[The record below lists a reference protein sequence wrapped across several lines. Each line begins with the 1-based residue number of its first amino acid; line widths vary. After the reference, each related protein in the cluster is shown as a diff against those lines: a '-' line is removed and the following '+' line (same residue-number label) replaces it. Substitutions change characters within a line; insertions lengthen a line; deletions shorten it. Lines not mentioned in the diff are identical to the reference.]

1 MEGQMLRELIR
12 QKIVDAL
19 AMPLPNFTRRDVRL
33 PRVSGKAFAVV
44 GMRRVGKTTY
54 LWQVISDRLQQG
66 APRESLLYFNFEDE
80 RLAGMAAGDLQLILE
95 EYYALYPQF
104 RDQHPVLFQFDE
116 VQNVPGWERF
126 VRRILDTEMA
136 EVFITGSSAALLSRE
151 VATSMRGRA
160 VEVPIFPF
168 SFREFLRHRGC
179 EPDVSVDRLPKA
191 DRSTLQH
198 NLREYLQVGGFPE
211 VQNLEPRDRYDLL
224 KSYVDVVLL
233 RDVIERHSV
242 SNVHALRWLV
252 RRLLGAPAGLFSV
265 NRFHRDLRSQ
275 GISVGKDT
283 LHEFLSYLEDAFL
296 IRIVWL
302 DTLSERKRMVN
313 PRKIYPVDPG
323 FIPIFARYNNL
334 GPALETVVLLELE
347 RRGAEVRYVQT
358 PKGFEVDFLA
368 RYYDGR
374 EELIQVAA
382 EMGEPETCER
392 EIRAL
397 LDAANLYPRASLHL
411 IALEPEPAMEVPANI
426 DLHSAFSWL
435 LR

>member
-1 MEGQMLRELIR
+1 VNHSSISTSRTSAWRGWPLAIYSSSSRSITPSIHNSGIR
-12 QKIVDAL
+12 
-19 AMPLPNFTRRDVRL
+19 
-33 PRVSGKAFAVV
+33 
-44 GMRRVGKTTY
+44 
-54 LWQVISDRLQQG
+54 
-66 APRESLLYFNFEDE
+66 
-80 RLAGMAAGDLQLILE
+80 
-95 EYYALYPQF
+95 
-104 RDQHPVLFQFDE
+104 
-116 VQNVPGWERF
+116 
-126 VRRILDTEMA
+126 DTEMA

>member
-1 MEGQMLRELIR
+1 MRELIR

-19 AMPLPNFTRRDVRL
+19 ATPPPRFTRRDVRL
-33 PRVSGKAFAVV
+33 PHIPGKAFAVV
-44 GMRRVGKTTY
+44 GMRRVGKTTF

-80 RLAGMAAGDLQLILE
+80 RLAGMTASDLQLILE

-104 RDQHPVLFQFDE
+104 RDRHRVLFLFDE
-116 VQNVPGWERF
+116 IQNVPGWERF
-126 VRRILDTEMA
+126 VRRLLDTEQV

-168 SFREFLRHRGC
+168 SFREFLRHRGR
-179 EPDVSVDRLPKA
+179 EPEAPVKRLPKA
-191 DRSTLQH
+191 ERSMLQH
-198 NLREYLQVGGFPE
+198 SLLEYLQVGGFPE
-211 VQNLEPRDRYDLL
+211 VQELEPRDRYELL
-224 KSYVDVVLL
+224 KTYVDVVLL

-252 RRLLGAPAGLFSV
+252 RHLLGAPAGPFSV
-265 NRFHRDLRSQ
+265 HRFHRDLKSQ

-302 DTLSERKRMVN
+302 DAASERKRMVN
-313 PRKIYPVDPG
+313 PRKIYLVDPG
-323 FIPIFARYNNL
+323 FIPVFARFGVSSL

-347 RRGAEVRYVQT
+347 RRGAEVRYVRT
-358 PKGFEVDFLA
+358 PHGFEVDFLA

-382 EMGEPETCER
+382 EVRDPETRER

-397 LDAANLYPRASLHL
+397 LDAAELYPQASLHL
-411 IALEPEPAMEVPANI
+411 ITLEPETTTEIPANI
-426 DLHSAFSWL
+426 RLHPAFTWL
-435 LR
+435 LQ

>member
-1 MEGQMLRELIR
+1 MLRELIR

-19 AMPLPNFTRRDVRL
+19 ATPPPRFTQRDVHLPN
-33 PRVSGKAFAVV
+33 VSGKAFAVV
-44 GMRRVGKTTY
+44 GMRRVGKTTF
-54 LWQVISDRLQQG
+54 LWQVLSERLQQG

-80 RLAGMAAGDLQLILE
+80 RLAGMTANHLQLILE

-104 RDQHPVLFQFDE
+104 RDQQRVLFQFDE
-116 VQNVPGWERF
+116 IQNVPGWERF
-126 VRRILDTEMA
+126 VRRLLDTELA

-179 EPDVSVDRLPKA
+179 EPSVPVDRLPKA
-191 DRSTLQH
+191 ERSTLQH
-198 NLREYLQVGGFPE
+198 NFREYLQVGGFPE
-211 VQNLEPRDRYDLL
+211 AQNLEPRERYDLL

-252 RRLLGAPAGLFSV
+252 RHLLGAPAGLFSV
-265 NRFHRDLRSQ
+265 HRFHRDLKSQ
-275 GISVGKDT
+275 GIAVSKNT
-283 LHEFLSYLEDAFL
+283 LHEFLAYLEDAFL

-302 DTLSERKRMVN
+302 DAASERKRMVN

-323 FIPIFARYNNL
+323 FIPVFARYGTPSI

-347 RRGAEVRYVQT
+347 RRGAEVRYVRT
-358 PKGFEVDFLA
+358 PEGFEVDFLA

-382 EMGEPETCER
+382 EMGEPKTCER

-397 LDAANLYPRASLHL
+397 LDAANLYPRASLRL
-411 IALEPEPAMEVPANI
+411 ITLEPETATEVPTNI
-426 DLHSAFSWL
+426 NLHSAFSWL

>member
-1 MEGQMLRELIR
+1 
-12 QKIVDAL
+12 V
-19 AMPLPNFTRRDVRL
+19 
-33 PRVSGKAFAVV
+33 
-44 GMRRVGKTTY
+44 
-54 LWQVISDRLQQG
+54 
-66 APRESLLYFNFEDE
+66 
-80 RLAGMAAGDLQLILE
+80 
-95 EYYALYPQF
+95 
-104 RDQHPVLFQFDE
+104 
-116 VQNVPGWERF
+116 
-126 VRRILDTEMA
+126 
-136 EVFITGSSAALLSRE
+136 
-151 VATSMRGRA
+151 
-160 VEVPIFPF
+160 
-168 SFREFLRHRGC
+168 
-179 EPDVSVDRLPKA
+179 
-191 DRSTLQH
+191 
-198 NLREYLQVGGFPE
+198 
-211 VQNLEPRDRYDLL
+211 
-224 KSYVDVVLL
+224 
-233 RDVIERHSV
+233 
-242 SNVHALRWLV
+242 
-252 RRLLGAPAGLFSV
+252 
-265 NRFHRDLRSQ
+265 
-275 GISVGKDT
+275 
-283 LHEFLSYLEDAFL
+283 
-296 IRIVWL
+296 
-302 DTLSERKRMVN
+302 VN

>member
-1 MEGQMLRELIR
+1 MLRELIR
-12 QKIVDAL
+12 QKIADAL
-19 AMPLPNFTRRDVRL
+19 AMPPPRFTRRDVHL
-33 PRVSGKAFAVV
+33 PRISGKAFAVV
-44 GMRRVGKTTY
+44 GTRRVGKTTF
-54 LWQVISDRLQQG
+54 LWQVLSERLHQG

-80 RLAGMAAGDLQLILE
+80 RLAGMTASDLQLILE

-104 RDQHPVLFQFDE
+104 RDQQRVLFQFDE
-116 VQNVPGWERF
+116 IQNVPGWERF
-126 VRRILDTEMA
+126 VRRLLDTELA

-168 SFREFLRHRGC
+168 SFREFLRHRGR
-179 EPDVSVDRLPKA
+179 EPNVPVDRLPKA

-211 VQNLEPRDRYDLL
+211 VQNLNPRDRYDLL

-252 RRLLGAPAGLFSV
+252 RHLLGAPAGLFSV
-265 NRFHRDLRSQ
+265 HRFHRDLKSQ
-275 GISVGKDT
+275 GIAVSKNT
-283 LHEFLSYLEDAFL
+283 LHEFLAYLEDAFL

-302 DTLSERKRMVN
+302 DAPSERKRMVN

-323 FIPIFARYNNL
+323 FIPIFARYGTPNI

-358 PKGFEVDFLA
+358 PEGFEVDFLA
-368 RYYDGR
+368 RYYEGR
-374 EELIQVAA
+374 EELIQVSA
-382 EMGEPETCER
+382 ELGDPETRQR
-392 EIRAL
+392 EVRAL
-397 LDAANLYPRASLHL
+397 LVAAKQYPRASLHL
-411 IALEPEPAMEVPANI
+411 ITLEPEAVPEIPTDIRLHPAFI
-426 DLHSAFSWL
+426 WL
-435 LR
+435 LS